1 MALEEDKI
9 EAVDKISK
17 ALDKNKSV
25 AEDLERVPA
34 NREQFQGLVDSQQ
47 QNQNPQ
53 TDQAAKVEA
62 PSKANGSLMDEVR
75 KLHQQSNNMASLSP
89 EELKN
94 RANGIIAQLEEVKS
108 RLSQAETINPSYNN
122 VLHNR
127 LSHINDT
134 IKIALSKA
142 GVETNAPFPG
152 IAQSKNPI
160 QSFLGYLTHAQDQ
173 FESLNSTIDR
183 LGIGGREVTP
193 GAMLT
198 LQIKIGYAQQQ
209 IELFTSLLNK
219 ALESTKTIMNVQ
231 V

>member
-1 MALEEDKI
+1 MAFNESEDKI

-17 ALDKNKSV
+17 ALDGKNPQV
-25 AEDLERVPA
+25 DEVERALP
-34 NREQFQGLVDSQQ
+34 NREHFESLVDSQ
-47 QNQNPQ
+47 PQ
-53 TDQAAKVEA
+53 KPANTSNVQAVESTEK
-62 PSKANGSLMDEVR
+62 PGSLMDEVR
-75 KLHQQSNNMASLSP
+75 KLHQQTSNVAGMNP

-94 RANGIIAQLEEVKS
+94 RANGIIAQLEDVKTKLTDAQS
-108 RLSQAETINPSYNN
+108 LNPSYNQ

-142 GVETNAPFPG
+142 GVEYTPPSPELIKGN
-152 IAQSKNPI
+152 SPI
-160 QSFLGYLTHAQDQ
+160 QSFLGYLSHAQNQ
-173 FESLNSTIDR
+173 FENLNSTIDK
-183 LGIGGREVTP
+183 LSLTGSQITP
-193 GAMLT
+193 GGMLT
-198 LQIKIGYAQQQ
+198 LQMKIGYAQQQ